1 MNLNRADII
10 DIANGYRNTYVD
22 SQDKG
27 ELLCAVADKYLKATE
42 NINTITLAKIEDI
55 WQLLPSDDKYNRIW
69 ELLGEIE
76 GDLQSVIE

>member
-42 NINTITLAKIEDI
+42 MVDTITLAKIEDI
-55 WQLLPSDDKYNRIW
+55 RQPLLYDDKYDRIC

-76 GDLQSVIE
+76 DALQSVVE